1 MQSKLREN
9 ENEINKWSLN
19 FQELKAE
26 KEQLDKNYGLLRQQY
41 ENEQNLKAKNE
52 IDMDYLKSLRYTV
65 SFKVFVV

>member
-1 MQSKLREN
+1 LQSKLREN